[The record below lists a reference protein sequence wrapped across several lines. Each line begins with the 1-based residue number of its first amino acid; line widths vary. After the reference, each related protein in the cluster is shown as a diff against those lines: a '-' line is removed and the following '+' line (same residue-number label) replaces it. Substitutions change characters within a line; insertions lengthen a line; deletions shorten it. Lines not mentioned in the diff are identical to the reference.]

1 MNNNYDIAKRMINTI
16 IEGNSIMDRNNNVVS
31 ITDDSEFGVNVLTD
45 EKNKLKSIIPLSI
58 SFTDSP
64 LVYNMQS
71 KKIVFSGGIDLAENS
86 KMLFQYVL
94 NDGCYISTELIKVDE
109 NIFKSISRLYSN
121 FDIWQEEWN
130 KKLSDVIK
138 NIER

>member
-109 NIFKSISRLYSN
+109 NVFKSISRLYSN

-138 NIER
+138 NIEQ

>member
-31 ITDDSEFGVNVLTD
+31 ITDDSEFGANVLTD

-64 LVYNMQS
+64 LIYNMQS
-71 KKIVFSGGIDLAENS
+71 KKIVFSGGIDLAESS
-86 KMLFQYVL
+86 KMLFQYIL

-109 NIFKSISRLYSN
+109 NVFKSISRLYSN

-138 NIER
+138 NIEQ

>member
-1 MNNNYDIAKRMINTI
+1 MNNNYDIAKRMINII

-31 ITDDSEFGVNVLTD
+31 ITDDSEFGANVLTD

-109 NIFKSISRLYSN
+109 NVFKSISRLYSN

-138 NIER
+138 NIEQ